1 MSVTTKRV
9 PASSNKN
16 SSPENWEAVLGG
28 IKNIRLSGQA
38 PVDTKGREKAGSLL
52 PPKERRFIV
61 LISTMM
67 SSQTIKLHMNG
78 HDLAHWELHAA
89 VKQFGQPYSAFGGVL
104 GHFFE
109 EQLLLRCSLQEM
121 LAHLVWVARLES
133 HGESE
138 DFIPIRVVVGIY
150 SCIRKHLPSTS
161 RRCKFFV
168 AMRQ

>member
-1 MSVTTKRV
+1 
-9 PASSNKN
+9 
-16 SSPENWEAVLGG
+16 
-28 IKNIRLSGQA
+28 
-38 PVDTKGREKAGSLL
+38 
-52 PPKERRFIV
+52 
-61 LISTMM
+61 
-67 SSQTIKLHMNG
+67 MNG

>member
-1 MSVTTKRV
+1 MTQNIFLSGTLT
-9 PASSNKN
+9 
-16 SSPENWEAVLGG
+16 ENWEAVLGG